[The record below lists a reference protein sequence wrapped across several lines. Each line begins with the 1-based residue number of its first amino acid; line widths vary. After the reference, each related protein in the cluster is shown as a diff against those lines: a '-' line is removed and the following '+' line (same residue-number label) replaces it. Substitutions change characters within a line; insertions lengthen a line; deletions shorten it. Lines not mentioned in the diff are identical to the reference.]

1 MASLEVASFSSSSSS
16 SSDSSDSDFRSQ
28 LRNRDGTKKRHGMQG
43 KHVRGNGFTHRL
55 ERKLCVWLNR
65 QYGCRI
71 DPDDRRTFVDTLAD
85 GVVLCKLVRDLSGN
99 TRIKF
104 TASGAAPGAGD
115 SGARG
120 SPHRRTAV
128 SGGVYAMNENIQTF
142 SRECRSRGIDSVVT
156 LSPSDLRGEGNPG
169 KVMACLMNLYRKS
182 ADWPGR
188 IKVLIACGC
197 ACQAGRQALRCP
209 SATRDSCGAIQ

>member
-1 MASLEVASFSSSSSS
+1 MAD
-16 SSDSSDSDFRSQ
+16 DSPSSDFRSQ

-104 TASGAAPGAGD
+104 TTPDDAGGGGGGASRA
-115 SGARG
+115 
-120 SPHRRTAV
+120 SPRRATV

-188 IKVLIACGC
+188 IKVC
-197 ACQAGRQALRCP
+197 A
-209 SATRDSCGAIQ
+209 